1 MVIIKRDIKEITWLF
16 IVHHSVAT
24 FVQCSVYWSCL
35 CVHFIIR
42 RSLLGWY
49 LWFFISL
56 QLVFK
61 DRTKKNQVRKWKLKS
76 SCVKTEFNKYNF
88 RINEIC
94 CFVLFEGLH
103 VLIGFQLWKDGQIKY
118 KINFL
123 YVRSTRL
130 KSNIFGEKQIHWFYL
145 LKYWQSNEI
154 INTNK
159 CNKHTGWTQS

>member
-1 MVIIKRDIKEITWLF
+1 MTFHCSSFCSNIC
-16 IVHHSVAT
+16 SV
-24 FVQCSVYWSCL
+24 SVYWSCL

-56 QLVFK
+56 QLYLK
-61 DRTKKNQVRKWKLKS
+61 IERKKIKFESGNWNQVVLKPS
-76 SCVKTEFNKYNF
+76 LISIIAESMKYVALYCLKVYMFSVK
-88 RINEIC
+88 RRA
-94 CFVLFEGLH
+94 
-103 VLIGFQLWKDGQIKY
+103 D

-154 INTNK
+154 
-159 CNKHTGWTQS
+159 